1 MFNLPFVVKDIKEVM
16 VIKANEIKF
25 IEHVKVIKYKFLS
38 NILPFITLQEE
49 GYFLRIKMF
58 ELHGKYRDYD
68 NTK

>member
-49 GYFLRIKMF
+49 GYFLS
-58 ELHGKYRDYD
+58 
-68 NTK
+68 